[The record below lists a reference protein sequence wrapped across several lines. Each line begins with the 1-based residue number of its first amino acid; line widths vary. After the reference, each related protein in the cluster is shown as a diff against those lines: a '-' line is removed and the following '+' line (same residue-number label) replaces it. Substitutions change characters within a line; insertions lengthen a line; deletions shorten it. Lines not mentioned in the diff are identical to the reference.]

1 MRGFITE
8 RHLGVAEHC
17 FPGIRALFRAMPDK
31 PRTFLDLLR
40 AYWCMGR
47 QDDSGGALDIGL
59 DIGLDIA
66 GAETSGQSSGS
77 GLAG

>member
-1 MRGFITE
+1 MRGLITE

-17 FPGIRALFRAMPDK
+17 FPGIRALFRSMPDK

-40 AYWCMGR
+40 AYWRTGR
-47 QDDSGGALDIGL
+47 QNESGGALDIA
-59 DIGLDIA
+59 LDIA
-66 GAETSGQSSGS
+66 GAEPSGQPGGS